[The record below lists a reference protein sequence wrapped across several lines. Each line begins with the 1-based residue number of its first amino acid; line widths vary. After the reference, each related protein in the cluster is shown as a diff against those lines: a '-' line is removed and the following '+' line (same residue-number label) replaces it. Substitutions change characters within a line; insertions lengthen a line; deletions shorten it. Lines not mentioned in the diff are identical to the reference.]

1 MTSSFKRRYNSILAT
16 KTGTDNYDQDAIGE
30 QEIEI
35 MDKDGN
41 KIMLSIEQIQLLE
54 ALAK

>member
-1 MTSSFKRRYNSILAT
+1 MASSNRRKFNTLMNNKGAADGGLDPIN
-16 KTGTDNYDQDAIGE
+16 D

>member
-1 MTSSFKRRYNSILAT
+1 MTSSIRRKYTNLL
-16 KTGTDNYDQDAIGE
+16 KKKDGGE
-30 QEIEI
+30 GGLEQIDDKEIEI